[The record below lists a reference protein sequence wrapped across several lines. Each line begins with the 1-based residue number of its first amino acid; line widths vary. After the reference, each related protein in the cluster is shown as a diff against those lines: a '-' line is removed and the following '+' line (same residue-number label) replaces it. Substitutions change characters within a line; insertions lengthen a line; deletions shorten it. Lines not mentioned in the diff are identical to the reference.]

1 MIRYDLTGD
10 RAVVTGAAAGIGRAI
25 AARLAAE
32 GCHVALLD
40 VDEEGAAAAAA
51 ALDAGPEGSR
61 AIAVRCDV
69 RSTADVRAAV
79 ARVDAELGGIDILV
93 NNAGIMGPILP
104 TAEYPEDDF
113 QRVVDINLMGTY
125 RMTHVVLPQMVARGR
140 GRIVNI
146 ASISGKEG
154 NPMMPA
160 YAASKAGVV
169 GMTKSVGKELA
180 RTGVVVN
187 CITPGGVG
195 NTDILGSVPLSAA
208 DGKVPPPPMGRLA
221 EPEEVAAMTAYLC
234 CAEVS
239 YTTGAVFDLSGGRAM
254 Y

>member
-1 MIRYDLTGD
+1 MIRYGLTGG
-10 RAVVTGAAAGIGRAI
+10 RAVVTGAATGIGLAI
-25 AARLAAE
+25 AVRLVAE

-40 VDEEGAAAAAA
+40 VDDDAAATAAA
-51 ALDAGPEGSR
+51 DLTTSSGDAR
-61 AIAVRCDV
+61 AIAVHCDV

-79 ARVDAELGGIDILV
+79 AHVDEALGGIDILV

-104 TAEYPEDDF
+104 LAEYPEDDF
-113 QRVVDINLMGTY
+113 QRVIDINLMGTY
-125 RMTHVVLPQMVARGR
+125 RMTHAVLPQMVARGR
-140 GRIVNI
+140 GRIINI

-154 NPMMPA
+154 NPMMA
-160 YAASKAGVV
+160 GYTASKAGVV

-180 RTGVVVN
+180 RSGVVVN

-195 NTDILGSVPLSAA
+195 NTEILQGVPIAAA

-221 EPEEVAAMTAYLC
+221 EPHEVAAMTAYLC
-234 CAEVS
+234 CDEVS

>member
-1 MIRYDLTGD
+1 MIRYGLTGD
-10 RAVVTGAAAGIGRAI
+10 RAVVTGAAAGIGLAI
-25 AARLAAE
+25 ADRLAAE

-40 VDEEGAAAAAA
+40 VDAEAAGAAAAGLRADRGA
-51 ALDAGPEGSR
+51 R

-69 RSTADVRAAV
+69 RSTEEVRAAV
-79 ARVDAELGGIDILV
+79 ARVDEEFGGIDILV

-104 TAEYPEDDF
+104 MAEYPEEDF

-125 RMTHVVLPQMVARGR
+125 RMTHAVLPQMVDRGR

-154 NPMMPA
+154 NPMMA
-160 YAASKAGVV
+160 GYAASKAGVV

-180 RTGVVVN
+180 RSGVVVN

-195 NTDILGSVPLSAA
+195 NTGILRGVPLSAA

-221 EPEEVAAMTAYLC
+221 EPHEVAAMTAYLC

-239 YTTGAVFDLSGGRAM
+239 YSTGAIFDLSGGRAM